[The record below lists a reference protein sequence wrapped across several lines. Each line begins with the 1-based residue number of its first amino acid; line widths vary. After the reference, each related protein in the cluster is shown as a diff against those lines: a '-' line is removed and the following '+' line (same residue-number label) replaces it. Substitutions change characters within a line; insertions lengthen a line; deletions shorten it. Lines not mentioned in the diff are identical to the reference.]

1 MNALATHLFGALM
14 IGIRYASL
22 TRCSVPQLERVP
34 MNLKAK
40 TVLVTGANGGVGS
53 ALVKALLEKGAAK
66 IYAAARTVAAVQELV
81 QFNPERIVAVPLDIT
96 SAASVAAAAEQ
107 CVDVN
112 LLINNA
118 GINRCVSLLGRAG
131 LEAAREE
138 MEVNFFGTLAMCR
151 AFAPLLEAKGSG
163 TIVNVCSIIGLVN
176 LPVNGTYCA
185 SKAAGHSLLQGMRA
199 ELAPRGIRV
208 VGVYPG
214 PVDTK
219 MTAGQ
224 EMPKA
229 TPVQVASAILTG
241 LERDAEDIFPD
252 PMSQGVHEQLAKNAK
267 QVEKQFAAMIPA

>member
-1 MNALATHLFGALM
+1 
-14 IGIRYASL
+14 
-22 TRCSVPQLERVP
+22 
-34 MNLKAK
+34 MNLEGKI
-40 TVLVTGANGGVGS
+40 VLVTGANGGVGS
-53 ALVKALLEKGAAK
+53 ALVKALLDKGAAK
-66 IYAAARTVAAVQELV
+66 VYAAARNIAAVKELA
-81 QFNPERIVAVPLDIT
+81 QFNAERVVALRLDIT
-96 SAASVAAAAEQ
+96 SAASVAKTAEQ

-118 GINRCVSLLGRAG
+118 GINRCVSLMGLAG
-131 LEAAREE
+131 MEAAREE

-151 AFAPLLEAKGSG
+151 AFAPILEANGSG

-185 SKAAGHSLLQGMRA
+185 SKAAGHSLLQGGRA

-208 VGVYPG
+208 IGAYPG

-229 TPVQVASAILTG
+229 TPDQVASAILAG
-241 LERDAEDIFPD
+241 LELDAEDIFPD
-252 PMSQGVHEQLAKNAK
+252 PMSQGVHEQLEKNAK
-267 QVEKQFAAMIPA
+267 QVEKQFSAMIPA